1 MAVLNNSTFNP
12 FVADLTVTVV
22 HLYQLPFSD
31 IIIDETTLRFV
42 ALLFLIISLLSL
54 LDNVNWL
61 SPIIKSRLA
70 YLNQKYQKDSEDDN
84 DSV

>member
-1 MAVLNNSTFNP
+1 MAVLNGSVFNQS
-12 FVADLTVTVV
+12 VTVV